1 MKTICDKCGAPII
14 EEDGKYLCS
23 VCGMEYGDADRERRE
38 RTAED
43 VRYAEF
49 YQDVSLER
57 FRQIAERL
65 AGAVGNT
72 TYPEIA
78 VQSDGSYCVQK
89 ATDNSQ
95 YAARNWLDVERFYQP
110 LFDCSR
116 QGLVGI
122 TADGRLEPTM
132 IEMEKF
138 FRELQEQGVSD
149 MRMKDILVA
158 EYGYTTTSMR
168 YPYEEIHYEGKFLGL
183 DMRGKVVIFNPFGVL
198 GLNREWENDV
208 KECGRVMRELRS
220 WPPIARLRRMGVV
233 QPILCGVT
241 ENGKVVCTNHKERM
255 TVQKWENV
263 EDVIELEYGSPNCW
277 VALKKDGTLLSD
289 VSRESADE
297 EVKARA
303 RLRKGWQVFLDAI
316 NELSGVV
323 QIKARKISGGAALL
337 YLTQSGELYQQD
349 FKYGPEQIPP
359 KLLAKNVVSLYG
371 EDSGY
376 ISADGH
382 RYNGEGKQLSTVPLF
397 GDILT
402 LESKWREVEE
412 RRMKQ
417 KYQDQIRYIL
427 TLTAAEAAR
436 RKLPELKT
444 QRAPLEDA
452 LEEKRQR
459 LREMEA
465 ERGKLG
471 FFKRKEKQRLDES
484 IEELRANME
493 TETEKQV
500 LSELNDKIAACN
512 RAIADCKM
520 ANRCPAVW
528 KAGLRYEEPTWN
540 PGGVDAAALAAQVR
554 SSISGP
560 PKKDKSVIGN
570 AAVGGLV
577 AGPTGAVVGAIY
589 AADKNRRK
597 KK

>member
-23 VCGMEYGDADRERRE
+23 VCGKVYGDADRERRE
-38 RTAED
+38 RAAED

-49 YQDVSLER
+49 YQDLSLER

-89 ATDNSQ
+89 ATDNSR
-95 YAARNWLDVERFYQP
+95 YAAQNWLDVERFYQ
-110 LFDCSR
+110 LSYQER
-116 QGLVGI
+116 YGLIGI
-122 TADGRLEPTM
+122 TADGQLEPTM

-149 MRMKDILVA
+149 LRMKDILVA

-168 YPYEEIHYEGKFLGL
+168 HPYEEIHYEGKFLGL
-183 DMRGKVVIFNPFGVL
+183 DMRGEVVIFNPFGVL
-198 GLNREWENDV
+198 GLNREWENGV

-220 WPPIARLRRMGVV
+220 WPPVVRLRRMGVV

-241 ENGKVVCTNHKERM
+241 ENGKVVCTNHKERI

-263 EDVIELEYGSPNCW
+263 EDVIELEYGYPRCW

-303 RLRKGWQVFLDAI
+303 WIGKGWKVFLDAI
-316 NELSGVV
+316 NELSGIV
-323 QIKARKISGGAALL
+323 QIRALKISGGAALL

-349 FKYGPEQIPP
+349 FNYGIQRIPP
-359 KLLAKNVVSLYG
+359 KLLAKNVVSLYSDG
-371 EDSGY
+371 SSY
-376 ISADGH
+376 IDANGH
-382 RYNGEGKQLSTVPLF
+382 RYNGEGRKLSTVPLF
-397 GDILT
+397 HDILT
-402 LESKWREVEE
+402 LEEEWAQAEENCRQRERDIE
-412 RRMKQ
+412 
-417 KYQDQIRYIL
+417 
-427 TLTAAEAAR
+427 AAEK
-436 RKLPELKT
+436 KLTELKA

-459 LREMEA
+459 RREMEA
-465 ERGKLG
+465 EKEKLG
-471 FFKRKEKQRLDES
+471 FFKRKEKQELDKRMEALKAD
-484 IEELRANME
+484 IEKDKRAWVELEA
-493 TETEKQV
+493 
-500 LSELNDKIAACN
+500 KIAE
-512 RAIADCKM
+512 REEKTQRPAI
-520 ANRCPAVW
+520 W

-540 PGGVDAAALAAQVR
+540 PGGVDVAALAAQARASVSR
-554 SSISGP
+554 P
-560 PKKDKSVIGN
+560 PKKDKSVIGS

-589 AADKNRRK
+589 AADKNQRK